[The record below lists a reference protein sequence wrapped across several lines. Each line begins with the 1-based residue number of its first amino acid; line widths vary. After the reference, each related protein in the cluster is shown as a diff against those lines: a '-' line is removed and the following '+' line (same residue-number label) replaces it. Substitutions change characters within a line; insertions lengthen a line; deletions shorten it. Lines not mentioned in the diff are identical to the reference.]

1 MAKITINKA
10 EQYAADVRSG
20 KQLACHW
27 VRQAVERYYK
37 DLDTA
42 IEKGWYFDRQAA
54 ERVIK
59 FCERLKHVKGALA
72 GEYLTLEPWQ
82 AFVLWNLYGFK
93 MSATGKRR
101 FREAYVS
108 VAKKNGK
115 TTLAAPLSLYAG
127 IADKE
132 GGAEVYYVAKVRDQ
146 AKICFESA
154 KRMVEHSDLRK
165 ICVVTRDAIAYEPL
179 GATFQ
184 ALSSEAN
191 NTEGKSSHFVVL
203 DEYHTHPTDE
213 VYDLMQNSIV
223 SRSQPMLFIITTAGR
238 NLSYP
243 CYAYEQTMRQM
254 LNGVIEADRNFAII
268 YTLDDP
274 SEVHDERMWIKA
286 NPCLDKSLPIEQL
299 REQYKQMI
307 NAPYKE
313 SNILTKHFNM
323 WVDAPTVWIP
333 DRAWTSIQSEV
344 PISEL
349 AGCRC
354 IAALDLASVNDYS
367 ALCLLFNERGRYQF
381 LWRFYIPEDK
391 YKNRYELQREN
402 ANIEAWVRQGHVVVT
417 PGNVTD
423 YDYILADIEE
433 LGERYD
439 IQCLAYDPWNSASVA
454 AKLVERG
461 VTIQPFTQTIGNYAF
476 PMKEFERIVGLGIV
490 DHYDNPVA
498 RWMLSN
504 VVVREDANGNKR
516 PDKAKSSEKIDGI
529 VAAIMALGQFLSDRG
544 ESESIYNSM
553 RLIGAEELDNDDDG
567 DNNEYDYDYD
577 DYDDY

>member
-1 MAKITINKA
+1 MAKITLSKA
-10 EQYAADVRSG
+10 EQYAEDVRSG
-20 KQLACHW
+20 KQVACYW
-27 VRQAVERYYK
+27 VKKAVERYYN
-37 DLDTA
+37 DLDNA

-59 FCERLKHVKGALA
+59 FAERLKHVKGALA
-72 GEYLTLEPWQ
+72 GQYLTLEPWQ
-82 AFVLWNLYGFK
+82 AFCLWNLYGFK

-101 FREAYVS
+101 FRESYIS

-127 IADKE
+127 IADRE

-154 KRMVEHSDLRK
+154 KQMVTHSDLRK

-223 SRSQPMLFIITTAGR
+223 ARSQPMLFVITTAGR

-333 DRAWTSIQSEV
+333 DREWTAMQSVV
-344 PISEL
+344 PMAEL

-354 IAALDLASVNDYS
+354 IAALDLASVNDYA

-381 LWRFYIPEDK
+381 MWRFYIPEEK
-391 YKNRYELQREN
+391 YKDRYAMQREN
-402 ANIEAWVRQGHVVVT
+402 ANIEAWVRQGHVTVT

-423 YDYILADIEE
+423 YDYILADIESLAE
-433 LGERYD
+433 SYD
-439 IQCLAYDPWNSASVA
+439 IQCLAYDPWNSSSVA

-461 VTIQPFTQTIGNYAF
+461 VNIQPFTQTIGNYAF

-498 RWMLSN
+498 RWMLAN
-504 VVVREDANGNKR
+504 VVVREDVNGNKR

-529 VAAIMALGQFLSDRG
+529 VAAIMALGQHLSDAKTN
-544 ESESIYNSM
+544 ESIYNS
-553 RLIGAEELDNDDDG
+553 RGLVGYDDDDDSDND
-567 DNNEYDYDYD
+567 NEYYENYSSYDGWD
-577 DYDDY
+577 